1 MPFSQLPSRD
11 THALGEKR
19 FGMCTT
25 SQEELITLERLSGRR
40 GQKEEI
46 RSYYAFSKG
55 SSRRN
60 TNMNLTSEAV
70 QLH

>member
-40 GQKEEI
+40 G
-46 RSYYAFSKG
+46 
-55 SSRRN
+55 
-60 TNMNLTSEAV
+60 
-70 QLH
+70 